1 MSADDKSVDSGSLSE
16 GSDVPARPKV
26 LPVALDAMG
35 SDKGPKVIV
44 EGALQ
49 AAKDLD
55 LSSILVGPKD
65 ELESL
70 FDSFGVSK
78 ASNKELPIYIH
89 HASQVIEMGDSPARA
104 VRRKSDSSLAVA
116 YNLLEQQKVSAML
129 SAGNSGAM
137 MAAGRMICG
146 LVPGIERPA
155 IATIM
160 PVPGDGRPNVI
171 LDTGAN
177 VDCHAQN
184 LVQFAVMGSIYY
196 NSLFGE
202 DFPRVG
208 LLSNGSEK
216 SKGTDI
222 IRAAASTL
230 SQLGSINYIGFVEGR
245 DATVDKVD
253 VIVCDGFVGN
263 VLLKASEGVV
273 RLVYEQLMIEA
284 NSGLLGK
291 IGLGFLKGALKRVF
305 AQKFDYSAYGGSP
318 LLGLNNLAFVLH
330 GSSDARAV
338 KNAVRTAHAF
348 ASCGMTQ
355 KITQEMI
362 RLDEILVSGEGDE
375 LFTDMFSSGTVLSN
389 TTVLSGN
396 NKKKEK

>member
-1 MSADDKSVDSGSLSE
+1 MSSNPEIQDKSAL
-16 GSDVPARPKV
+16 PARPKT
-26 LPVALDAMG
+26 LPIALDAMG
-35 SDKGPKVIV
+35 SDKGPEVMV
-44 EGALQ
+44 EGAVQ
-49 AAKDLD
+49 AAKEFDA
-55 LSSILVGPKD
+55 SSILVGPKEQLHAMLD
-65 ELESL
+65 SL
-70 FDSFGVSK
+70 GAK
-78 ASNKELPIYIH
+78 NLPVYIR

-116 YNLLEQQKVSAML
+116 YQLLKSNEVSAML

-160 PVPGDGRPNVI
+160 PVPGDGKPNVI

-184 LVQFAVMGSIYY
+184 LVQFGVMGSIYY
-196 NSLFGE
+196 NSLFDV

-216 SKGTDI
+216 SKGTDV
-222 IRAAASTL
+222 IRAAAGTL
-230 SQLGSINYIGFVEGR
+230 SQLSSINYIGFVEGR
-245 DATVDKVD
+245 DATTDSVD

-284 NSGLLGK
+284 KSGILGK
-291 IGLGFLKGALKRVF
+291 IGLGFLKNALKRVF

-318 LLGLNNLAFVLH
+318 LLGLTHLAFVLH
-330 GSSDARAV
+330 GSSDVRAV
-338 KNAVRTAHAF
+338 KNAIRTAHSF
-348 ASCGMTQ
+348 ASSGMTQ

-362 RLDEILVSGEGDE
+362 SLDEVLASIQEDQI
-375 LFTDMFSSGTVLSN
+375 FTDIKIKGA
-389 TTVLSGN
+389 
-396 NKKKEK
+396 